1 MPLAKNRGHF
11 KGNGKLVCSTL
22 VGVNFFEEMIVGI
35 SNMHFT
41 GPEANYCREGTIC
54 SCAYASPECIP
65 KKYPARKIV
74 LRFGVFCFSN

>member
-22 VGVNFFEEMIVGI
+22 VGINFFEEMIVGI

-54 SCAYASPECIP
+54 SCA
-65 KKYPARKIV
+65 
-74 LRFGVFCFSN
+74 